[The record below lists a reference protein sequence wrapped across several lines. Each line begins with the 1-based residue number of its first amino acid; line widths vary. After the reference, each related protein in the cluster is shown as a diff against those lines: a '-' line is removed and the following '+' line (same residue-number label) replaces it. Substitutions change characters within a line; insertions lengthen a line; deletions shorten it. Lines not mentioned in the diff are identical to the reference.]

1 MSQSP
6 SWSNTNRGSHR
17 VLKSNP
23 DFIDFMELDVAEI
36 AHAMLASLE
45 YEPVENRRS
54 ILVPRSE
61 APLLHEES
69 DHKWRIGPNLWRPDL
84 LEGKLQVHYEVLLS
98 QLRLWFEQG
107 GKGVGIL
114 SVELGRIFSLRLL
127 QKSDQ
132 C

>member
-1 MSQSP
+1 M
-6 SWSNTNRGSHR
+6 
-17 VLKSNP
+17 LKSNP
-23 DFIDFMELDVAEI
+23 DFIDLMELDVAEI

-98 QLRLWFEQG
+98 HSDCG
-107 GKGVGIL
+107 L
-114 SVELGRIFSLRLL
+114 SRGEREWGYS
-127 QKSDQ
+127 QSS
-132 C
+132 